1 MFYFWW
7 LVRSSQEPPS
17 WEGGENFPEC
27 LRLFCLQCW
36 FSQGPVVPLQHD
48 PASVSLTLSLSDPQS
63 HPHLSQWALVLGAS
77 FLSGVPPGGAAGS
90 QLSTPPQ
97 AGARLGPLAPQG
109 SIIPTRPPAPQLCSS
124 LPCSLWEGL
133 QFRLPRCIKTFH
145 NQCLTSPLSFVNE
158 IRPEE
163 WPLGGVYPSPPSL
176 PHSIEP
182 MDWAFQATQFI
193 GNERTSDNISF
204 KTILKNTGRKYTNM
218 IFLWINGFIHEFYF
232 LLHAFLYFPNFL
244 QCLYYVMI
252 L

>member
-1 MFYFWW
+1 MV
-7 LVRSSQEPPS
+7 L
-17 WEGGENFPEC
+17 
-27 LRLFCLQCW
+27 
-36 FSQGPVVPLQHD
+36 LQHD
-48 PASVSLTLSLSDPQS
+48 PASISYDTATLWPPVTSPSVTAGPGPGSILPGAASLLEVLLALSWAP
-63 HPHLSQWALVLGAS
+63 PHLPQAVLGS
-77 FLSGVPPGGAAGS
+77 WSSCPAG
-90 QLSTPPQ
+90 QQHPQ
-97 AGARLGPLAPQG
+97 P
-109 SIIPTRPPAPQLCSS
+109 PPAPQLWSS

-133 QFRLPRCIKTFH
+133 QFRLPGCVKTFQ

-163 WPLGGVYPSPPSL
+163 WLLDGVYPSPASL

-182 MDWAFQATQFI
+182 MHWAFHTI
-193 GNERTSDNISF
+193 YRKWKTSDNISF

-244 QCLYYVMI
+244 QCLYYVLMI